1 MIDELVA
8 AMRARHAWEFLDKPA
23 AELPAGLPDDLRRF
37 IALTGGIRTSAGLE
51 VAARVIPAQQ
61 ALLGEPYDDDRS
73 AAWVIV
79 AEDGQAGT
87 AARGVID
94 LAPGRRGR
102 IYDAFWDRFGVAGSM
117 PVISASFSDF
127 LARLIDRE
135 GTAFWV
141 DAEPKLGDA
150 YD

>member
-1 MIDELVA
+1 MMIDELVA

-51 VAARVIPAQQ
+51 VAARVIPAQE
-61 ALLGEPYDDDRS
+61 ALLGERYDDDRS

-79 AEDGQAGT
+79 AEDSQAGT

-94 LAPGRRGR
+94 LAPERRGL
-102 IYDAFWDRFGVAGSM
+102 GVAGSM

-127 LARLIDRE
+127 LARLVDRG